1 MEHTEKER
9 EEEEED
15 PREENTVSWGRKEK
29 DSEKVDGGGA
39 TNTRKERRERE
50 REREKSYLFCALS
63 APAPLL
69 TGKACARICFSGT
82 LLPRKKR
89 ARKMQGKAR
98 EEEASPSDVPTL
110 SWVVRSVLLWTTR
123 KVPIIHTEAG
133 EVSQWSLPT
142 LFSHT
147 RRRGPSPIT
156 VIIARINLSLVL
168 LRPKNR
174 GALFSFLFGYQNR
187 FRNNK
192 ERSGR

>member
-1 MEHTEKER
+1 MEAVQPTHEK
-9 EEEEED
+9 
-15 PREENTVSWGRKEK
+15 K
-29 DSEKVDGGGA
+29 
-39 TNTRKERRERE
+39 RE

-89 ARKMQGKAR
+89 AKKMQGKAR
-98 EEEASPSDVPTL
+98 EEEASPSDVPTP

-147 RRRGPSPIT
+147 RRRGHSPNT

-168 LRPKNR
+168 RSEAQESR
-174 GALFSFLFGYQNR
+174 GLFSFLFGYQNR

>member
-1 MEHTEKER
+1 MEAVQPTHEK
-9 EEEEED
+9 
-15 PREENTVSWGRKEK
+15 K
-29 DSEKVDGGGA
+29 
-39 TNTRKERRERE
+39 RERE
-50 REREKSYLFCALS
+50 RERSYLFCALS

-89 ARKMQGKAR
+89 AKKMQGKAR
-98 EEEASPSDVPTL
+98 EEEASPSDVPTP

-147 RRRGPSPIT
+147 RRRGPSPNT

-174 GALFSFLFGYQNR
+174 GAFFLFSSDIRIGSETIRKEVGDKREIAFLHN
-187 FRNNK
+187 
-192 ERSGR
+192 